1 MAIIITALPSEIEDS
16 ITQALEGVNN
26 ACLAMRQRGLTVLL
40 PASLDFE
47 LSINNGSDTG
57 NNTGTST
64 KTDTATDTKESTE
77 KDAGVSTSVSSF
89 GDAVQTSTK
98 EGGGATTTRSP
109 IGTENSTTTI
119 THPAIRTDAGGGDG
133 SKDITQ
139 QKWEKGTGEVVGGT
153 ASSAPTKDP
162 N

>member
-1 MAIIITALPSEIEDS
+1 MAIVITALPSEIEDS

-47 LSINNGSDTG
+47 LSINNGSDT
-57 NNTGTST
+57 
-64 KTDTATDTKESTE
+64 ATDTKESTE

-109 IGTENSTTTI
+109 IGTETSKTTI
-119 THPAIRTDAGGGDG
+119 THPEIRTDAGGGDG

-139 QKWEKGTGEVVGGT
+139 QKWEKGTGEIVGAT
-153 ASSAPTKDP
+153 ASSAPTQSP
-162 N
+162 LN